1 LFAQGRRGRG
11 GWFGGFRG
19 LGVAPLEVCRF
30 GGSTARTS
38 LFFFFF
44 GFSASLISRHY
55 MSDIFALKAWVD
67 SPFPSVSHPFF
78 LLSLFAPLLLLLT
91 EPKNEELKSFL
102 HAKLRHCC

>member
-38 LFFFFF
+38 LFVFFF

-55 MSDIFALKAWVD
+55 MSDIFALKAWVGF
-67 SPFPSVSHPFF
+67 SSSLGFSPFF
-78 LLSLFAPLLLLLT
+78 LLSLLAPLLLLLT